1 MEVEEVVPSKQPS
14 QLTVIMTW
22 MRKNKSQKEGLLE
35 IQISDGG
42 KPGDNESSRQK
53 GVRNSLIYENEIFLQ
68 NQIQEI

>member
-1 MEVEEVVPSKQPS
+1 
-14 QLTVIMTW
+14 